1 MTVSPQSLEGGPAT
15 ELFAGPGEMRARC
28 RAFDWS
34 STQLGPVSD
43 WPASLRTIVATL
55 LASRHPMFLWWG
67 PELVQI
73 FNDGYLPSFGAG
85 GRDIAALGARGR
97 EHWAEIWDVIGPQ
110 IEVVMTRGEATWNE
124 DHLVPITR
132 NGRVEDVYW
141 TYGYSPV
148 CDDDGRIAGV
158 LVVVQETT
166 AYVKAQAERESLLKA
181 EHEARVDAE
190 RARAETLVA
199 TQQLQNAF
207 SQAPVA
213 VAVTMGPTHQ
223 FVLANPGYEQ
233 LVGRPIAM
241 GMTFREAVPEI
252 AAQGYESLLDRAF
265 ATGAP
270 FATRE
275 AHARLN
281 KVGLE
286 PYEGWYDFVYQ
297 PLVDETGRTTGVMQL
312 GVDVTDKV
320 HARRALEIAR
330 DEAEAAR
337 AQNADLLALARAL
350 SSASTPEEV
359 ASAAVTHAVAVF
371 GATGISVV
379 RVTSDGERLEI
390 IRATDIP
397 ADVLEEWREIPTGAA
412 VPVADVA
419 RTREPLFFESRADV
433 LRRYPD
439 LEPTIDATGHIA
451 IAVAPLIVDGRLLG
465 VLAATFSTPRAFT
478 EGERALVLTVAAQCA
493 QAFERARLYE
503 AESAARRE
511 AELANR
517 SKSEFLAVMSHE
529 LRTPLNAIGGYA
541 ELIELGVHGPVTDE
555 QRTALARVQR
565 SQRHL
570 LGLINGVL
578 NYSRIEAGA
587 MEYDVADVAI
597 DEVLSI
603 CEAFVAPQA
612 REKRVTLIHER
623 SDPKLLARGDREKIQ
638 QVVLNLLSNA
648 VKFTNAGGTI
658 RLTCSDARAD
668 ALEIRVAD
676 TGRGIPAG
684 ALEKIF
690 QPFVQVDAQLTRTY
704 EGTGLG
710 LAISRDLARG
720 MGGDLTVESEAG
732 AGSTFMMTIP
742 RP

>member
-1 MTVSPQSLEGGPAT
+1 MTVGPQFVDVTPAT

-73 FNDGYLPSFGAG
+73 FNDGYLPSFGGG

-97 EHWAEIWDVIGPQ
+97 EHWAEIWDIIGPQ
-110 IEVVMTRGEATWNE
+110 IEGVMTRGEATWHE

-132 NGRVEDVYW
+132 NGAVEDVYW

-148 CDDDGRIAGV
+148 RDDDGRIAGV

-166 AYVKAQAERESLLKA
+166 SYVKAQAERELLLKA

-190 RARAETLVA
+190 RARAEALVA
-199 TQQLQNAF
+199 TQQLQRAF
-207 SQAPVA
+207 SQAPAA

-223 FVLANPGYEQ
+223 FVLANAGYEQ
-233 LVGRPIAM
+233 LVGRPIAI
-241 GMTFREAVPEI
+241 GQTFRDVLPEI
-252 AAQGYESLLDRAF
+252 AAQGFELLLDRAF
-265 ATGAP
+265 ATGETLAM
-270 FATRE
+270 RE
-275 AHARLN
+275 AHVRMN
-281 KVGLE
+281 KIGLE
-286 PYEGWYDFVYQ
+286 PHEGWYDFVYQ
-297 PLVDETGRTTGVMQL
+297 PLVDETGTTTGVMQL

-359 ASAAVTHAVAVF
+359 ANAVVTHVSAVF
-371 GATGISVV
+371 GAAGIIVA
-379 RVTSDGERLEI
+379 RVTNDGERFEI
-390 IRATDIP
+390 VRATDLP
-397 ADVLEEWREIPTGAA
+397 DHVLEKWREFPKAAA
-412 VPVADVA
+412 VPLADVA
-419 RTREPLFFESRADV
+419 QTREPLFFESRADV
-433 LRRYPD
+433 LGRYPH
-439 LEPTIDATGHIA
+439 LESTLDATGHHA
-451 IAVAPLIVDGRLLG
+451 HAVAPLLVDGRLLG
-465 VLAATFSTPRAFT
+465 VLGATFKTSRTFT
-478 EGERALVLTVAAQCA
+478 EGERALVLTVASQCA

-503 AESAARRE
+503 AESAARRD

-587 MEYDVADVAI
+587 MEYDVADVPI

-612 REKRVTLIHER
+612 REKQVSLMHER

-658 RLTCSDARAD
+658 TLTCSDVRPD
-668 ALEIRVAD
+668 ALEIRVTD
-676 TGRGIPAG
+676 TGRGIAAG

-720 MGGDLTVESEAG
+720 MGGDLTVESQAG
-732 AGSTFMMTIP
+732 VGSTFTMTIP
-742 RP
+742 RA